1 MLLYSG
7 VEKEY
12 KQAKLKAAKTF
23 NLHYMPTNLEVAM
36 ELDQMAE
43 ENETSTRQER
53 LVCLRQEALRIMKML
68 REYGPVL
75 VGSVWRGT
83 IHRESDMDVIVHH
96 DEPREIMKLL
106 EKNSLIITGSE
117 RTVVTKRG
125 KTKDTFHIHVDS
137 PIGVKVEVIVHSPE
151 EACLTQKCEI
161 YGDVV
166 TGLHIQ
172 ELEKVLEKDPR
183 RRFVPF

>member
-1 MLLYSG
+1 
-7 VEKEY
+7 
-12 KQAKLKAAKTF
+12 
-23 NLHYMPTNLEVAM
+23 
-36 ELDQMAE
+36 
-43 ENETSTRQER
+43 
-53 LVCLRQEALRIMKML
+53 
-68 REYGPVL
+68 
-75 VGSVWRGT
+75 
-83 IHRESDMDVIVHH
+83 MDVIVHH

-161 YGDVV
+161 YGDEV

-172 ELEKVLEKDPR
+172 ELEKVLERDPR